1 MRFPDMF
8 IMKCLTCMFGSHDYT
23 THQRRIQGRF
33 GKLPL
38 SNLLAL
44 YIGALMV
51 ILSACD
57 ANPGVPA
64 TLNKRTPTVSTAA
77 GEPIL
82 PHSQIFLHDAPLP
95 TAADLRFDSRNW
107 TLAGFDNAA
116 TRFVSLPA
124 CCDAHPAPLWYQS
137 LGAPVLES
145 PVINNGLIYL
155 VASDGYLHVLSTQNG
170 AEQWRV
176 PVGGELTADGLA
188 LSNGLIYLARDGHYI
203 AALDVTNGQERWR
216 FDTVGVVRGTPLVV
230 GHDLLVSSG
239 ANTLFCLD
247 ALTGQEYW
255 AFHSEDTLAQYWPT
269 RGAPAVADN
278 LVYVALGASTEFN
291 ALSLRTG
298 RKVWEVNLH
307 ERMTG
312 GPLLDT
318 ALGMVYVVTWSGK
331 MLALD
336 MHTGSTRWE
345 IQLASGSQ
353 SSPALDEQSG
363 TLYIGDY
370 TGILS
375 GLDAATGEMRWR
387 VAMGSSIDA
396 APLVVRTTTQ
406 TWLVIAAQGGV
417 CALLDARTGKQFASW
432 KPGELRASPVV
443 AQGILY
449 QASLGDQG
457 LFAFRL

>member
-1 MRFPDMF
+1 MLALTMATSTRSMRAPGVPPGAMRRVKSEAPPPWPVDICTWAAWMERCMRFLDVSM
-8 IMKCLTCMFGSHDYT
+8 MKCLTYIFGSHNYT
-23 THQRRIQGRF
+23 TSQWLSRGRI
-33 GKLPL
+33 GKMPL
-38 SNLLAL
+38 SSLLAL
-44 YIGALMV
+44 YMGALVV

-57 ANPGVPA
+57 ASPGAPA
-64 TLNKRTPTVSTAA
+64 ALNKRTPTASTAA

-82 PHSQIFLHDAPLP
+82 SHSQIFLHDAPLP
-95 TAADLRFDSRNW
+95 TAADLRFDTRNW
-107 TLAGFDNAA
+107 TLAGFDNAP

-155 VASDGYLHVLSTQNG
+155 VASDGYLHVLSAQNG

-188 LSNGLIYLARDGHYI
+188 LSKGLIYLARDGHYI
-203 AALDVTNGQERWR
+203 AALDATNGQERWR

-247 ALTGQEYW
+247 ALTG
-255 AFHSEDTLAQYWPT
+255 
-269 RGAPAVADN
+269 
-278 LVYVALGASTEFN
+278 
-291 ALSLRTG
+291 
-298 RKVWEVNLH
+298 
-307 ERMTG
+307 
-312 GPLLDT
+312 
-318 ALGMVYVVTWSGK
+318 
-331 MLALD
+331 
-336 MHTGSTRWE
+336 
-345 IQLASGSQ
+345 
-353 SSPALDEQSG
+353 
-363 TLYIGDY
+363 
-370 TGILS
+370 
-375 GLDAATGEMRWR
+375 EMRWR
-387 VAMGSSIDA
+387 IAMGSSIEA

-406 TWLVIAAQGGV
+406 TWLVIATQGGV
-417 CALLDARTGKQFASW
+417 CALLYARTGKQFASW

>member
-1 MRFPDMF
+1 MERCMRFPDMF

-107 TLAGFDNAA
+107 TLAGFD
-116 TRFVSLPA
+116 
-124 CCDAHPAPLWYQS
+124 
-137 LGAPVLES
+137 
-145 PVINNGLIYL
+145 NGLIYL

-291 ALSLRTG
+291 ALSMRTG
-298 RKVWEVNLH
+298 R
-307 ERMTG
+307 T
-312 GPLLDT
+312 
-318 ALGMVYVVTWSGK
+318 
-331 MLALD
+331 
-336 MHTGSTRWE
+336 
-345 IQLASGSQ
+345 
-353 SSPALDEQSG
+353 
-363 TLYIGDY
+363 
-370 TGILS
+370 
-375 GLDAATGEMRWR
+375 
-387 VAMGSSIDA
+387 
-396 APLVVRTTTQ
+396 
-406 TWLVIAAQGGV
+406 
-417 CALLDARTGKQFASW
+417 
-432 KPGELRASPVV
+432 
-443 AQGILY
+443 
-449 QASLGDQG
+449 
-457 LFAFRL
+457 